1 MQQPGRPAGPQ
12 LPSIRTLHPYL
23 PPPAAMESTTLPTP
37 TLPTPTMPM
46 PMMTFSAHG
55 AYPPSSYADSDADER
70 DPSGDAEPPKK
81 KRRRQALSCTE
92 CKRRKIRCDRTQPCA
107 PCVRR
112 GDQAKCQWNVV
123 EPATEKYVPRAEYDA
138 LHRRVDMLEDA
149 LRSRIHAFEDYVYRL
164 PPHVLA
170 SHPLPPHLLPHGYP
184 GPSQAPFI
192 APPQPFDPRHS
203 PHSPYAPQPFT
214 APIPQSFAPGGT
226 QSFVSPST
234 SSFPGPSSSS
244 GGIPPSMHLHQSPHL
259 QPQQQQHPPLPRSAS
274 FSPTHARRPSFSPTT
289 STSPALRHRSSGS
302 VPQYTQ
308 QQQHQMHGA
317 PPPGSGSLPAAFTL
331 SQHPSSSS
339 EIHARSVSGSGS
351 GSPVVQTRARRTGS
365 VSSHPEVSSSA
376 GHQPFPVGQGS
387 WGTGGD
393 TFPPHSASSSSPSIP
408 VTTTYSSHGNAGG
421 GGAGGGGIG
430 SQGQGPSQGQAQ
442 GQGGMGMGTYSAST
456 SSSSLAPST
465 GGRTSA
471 GSLSSFTSSA
481 SSATPTTL
489 SIPSSLPPPY
499 SAGFHGGGG
508 RGGGGG
514 GAVTATRIVRP
525 ELSVSVDLMKNNSKR
540 KRELEDAREGGRDES
555 PDPSKNPYAQAL
567 QGARLRSR
575 HRAPWLP
582 LPALHPVVV
591 RVPPRAVQQRHHHRY
606 HLLLPR
612 RTAHTPHALPQHRRA
627 TGEIEARSGSPHR
640 GGGDALTSSASS
652 PTVAVTLP
660 SIHTISVAE
669 SSTTSTSADPS
680 SSSSSHRMSGGRG
693 GLDAGQS
700 REPQPGSRYRST
712 SASEGSA
719 WAWRGT
725 PPTTQ
730 GRGCCLEYGYIVDS
744 ETASLSV
751 VKSD

>member
-1 MQQPGRPAGPQ
+1 MQQQRPGRPAGPQ

-23 PPPAAMESTTLPTP
+23 PPPAAMESTAFPTP
-37 TLPTPTMPM
+37 TLSTPTMPM
-46 PMMTFSAHG
+46 PMMTFSAHPG
-55 AYPPSSYADSDADER
+55 YPPSSYADSDADER

-170 SHPLPPHLLPHGYP
+170 SHPLPPHLLPATAYP
-184 GPSQAPFI
+184 PPFI

-203 PHSPYAPQPFT
+203 PHSPYAPQAFT

-226 QSFVSPST
+226 QSFVASPST
-234 SSFPGPSSSS
+234 SSFAGPSSSS
-244 GGIPPSMHLHQSPHL
+244 GGIPPSLHLHQPTHSPHL
-259 QPQQQQHPPLPRSAS
+259 QQQHPHSSS
-274 FSPTHARRPSFSPTT
+274 FSPNVTHARRPSFSPTT
-289 STSPALRHRSSGS
+289 STSAAAPTISPVLHHRSSGS
-302 VPQYTQ
+302 LPQYTQ
-308 QQQHQMHGA
+308 QQQQQIHGA
-317 PPPGSGSLPAAFTL
+317 PPPGSGSLPPTFT
-331 SQHPSSSS
+331 HPSSSS
-339 EIHARSVSGSGS
+339 EIHARSVSGSA
-351 GSPVVQTRARRTGS
+351 SPIQTRARRTGS

-393 TFPPHSASSSSPSIP
+393 AFPPHSSSSSSPSIP

-421 GGAGGGGIG
+421 GSASGGGIG
-430 SQGQGPSQGQAQ
+430 SQGQGPSQGQVQ

-465 GGRTSA
+465 GRTSA

-499 SAGFHGGGG
+499 SSGFHGGGG

-514 GAVTATRIVRP
+514 GGGAVTATRLVRS
-525 ELSVSVDLMKNNSKR
+525 ELSVSIDLMKNNSKR
-540 KRELEDAREGGRDES
+540 KREIEDAHEGGRGES

-582 LPALHPVVV
+582 LPALHPVIV
-591 RVPPRAVQQRHHHRY
+591 RVPLRAH
-606 HLLLPR
+606 
-612 RTAHTPHALPQHRRA
+612 PHPQRRA

-640 GGGDALTSSASS
+640 GGGDALTSASS
-652 PTVAVTLP
+652 STVAVTLP
-660 SIHTISVAE
+660 PIHTISVAE
-669 SSTTSTSADPS
+669 SSSASTSADPS
-680 SSSSSHRMSGGRG
+680 SASSHRMSGGRG

-700 REPQPGSRYRST
+700 REPQPGFRYRST

-725 PPTTQ
+725 PPTTR
-730 GRGCCLEYGYIVDS
+730 GRG
-744 ETASLSV
+744 
-751 VKSD
+751 